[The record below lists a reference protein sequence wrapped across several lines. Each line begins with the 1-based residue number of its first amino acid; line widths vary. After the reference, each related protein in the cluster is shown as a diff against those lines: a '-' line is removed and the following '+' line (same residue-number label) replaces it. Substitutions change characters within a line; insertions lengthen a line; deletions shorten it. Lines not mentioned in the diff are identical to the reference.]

1 MSLRMHSHGDF
12 SATTASEDD
21 REKLRKQSSNSI
33 QESQT
38 EQRKVASPERNC
50 WWKYTTEK
58 NI

>member
-50 WWKYTTEK
+50 
-58 NI
+58 